1 MLLAGNW
8 SSRVFYGMELEVY
21 DYQILKSYP
30 LFKKKKNMEVL
41 EMVESDF
48 SMRILCKP

>member
-1 MLLAGNW
+1 MTTKFSKVIPYL
-8 SSRVFYGMELEVY
+8 
-21 DYQILKSYP
+21 
-30 LFKKKKNMEVL
+30 KKKNMEVL